1 MLTLTSNAAYTIR
14 SLVDQS
20 EEAGGMRIATDQG
33 AGALTLSL
41 AEVPAEDDQ
50 VLEADG
56 ARVFLDQQ
64 AATLLDDKTLDAGAD
79 SEGRV
84 QFGVAERSA

>member
-14 SLVDQS
+14 SLVDQN
-20 EEAGGMRIATDQG
+20 EDAGGMRITSDQG
-33 AGALTLSL
+33 AGALTLAL
-41 AEVPAEDDQ
+41 AAQPAADDQ

-79 SEGRV
+79 PEGRV
-84 QFGVAERSA
+84 QFGLAQGPA